1 MNVFDMVGPVM
12 VGPSSSHTAGA
23 LRIAGMVR
31 VILGERVVEADITL
45 YESFAATCRGH
56 GTDKAVLAGLM
67 GFETDDGRIRTA
79 DVLAEE
85 AGLACRFTFK
95 DNGGVHPNSLDIE
108 AVGESGKVLQ
118 LTGASVG
125 GGSIVIHRLNG
136 IAVEFTGELHTLI
149 VVHTD
154 MPGVVA
160 AVAGILSRCEINIAT
175 MKLYRSVKGGEAI
188 MVLET
193 DQPVNEGVSEDI
205 GLIRGV
211 RQAVVIQ
218 AMVSV

>member
-1 MNVFDMVGPVM
+1 
-12 VGPSSSHTAGA
+12 
-23 LRIAGMVR
+23 
-31 VILGERVVEADITL
+31 
-45 YESFAATCRGH
+45 
-56 GTDKAVLAGLM
+56 
-67 GFETDDGRIRTA
+67 
-79 DVLAEE
+79 
-85 AGLACRFTFK
+85 
-95 DNGGVHPNSLDIE
+95 
-108 AVGESGKVLQ
+108 
-118 LTGASVG
+118 
-125 GGSIVIHRLNG
+125 
-136 IAVEFTGELHTLI
+136 
-149 VVHTD
+149 